1 MLTTHLA
8 AIVSAALGAGPSTT
22 PDASMLRYPDI
33 GPRDIAFVFAGNI
46 WLVPKEGGTARPL
59 TSTPGAKSMP
69 RFSPDGSKIAF
80 TSYRDGNYE
89 IYVMNADGTGQ
100 TRMTHN
106 VGSDFTPSWGETSSV
121 GTTGSI
127 SGVNWNDVDGDGAQ
141 DGGEPTQAGWTIYL
155 DTDRDGQWDAGEPS
169 QITDAAR
176 QVPTHRERV

>member
-80 TSYRDGNYE
+80 VANY
-89 IYVMNADGTGQ
+89 DGTRDIY
-100 TRMTHN
+100 TI
-106 VGSDFTPSWGETSSV
+106 PSG
-121 GTTGSI
+121 
-127 SGVNWNDVDGDGAQ
+127 
-141 DGGEPTQAGWTIYL
+141 GGEPFRVTHHPTSELVNEWTNDGSLVFTAAGMEGIA
-155 DTDRDGQWDAGEPS
+155 R
-169 QITDAAR
+169 AAR
-176 QVPTHRERV
+176 HYKV